1 MDWGWFV
8 AGVLYALPVIEA
20 LIDWDALVDQSREAG
35 EALGFGGERFAA
47 AVAVIATLLWP
58 VTCVVSMVSGGRE

>member
-35 EALGFGGERFAA
+35 EEFGSDDERVGIAI
-47 AVAVIATLLWP
+47 AVIATLFWP
-58 VTCVVSMVSGGRE
+58 VTCLGSAMSGRS